1 MVVLCSFKPEI
12 NVHHFFF
19 NRTYHQNYCRPAI
32 QDQPFFLVACNEIIR
47 LHFQLHISFLF
58 RKKKG
63 NAQSYYVFPTDFLS
77 SSYKNLYRPWKYE
90 IKCFISCSLFRPFF
104 VGNPQINSGKCI
116 PCMEFCNGNTGL
128 CFPIDLFN
136 SSLNLSS
143 KSRRS
148 GYDDSTQSRWPH
160 YSVADEELE
169 RFKGRVSNI
178 CMLSKSQG
186 TWKGHK
192 TKFILLV
199 KSSEITLIILPAF
212 YLIMWLMK

>member
-1 MVVLCSFKPEI
+1 ML
-12 NVHHFFF
+12 
-19 NRTYHQNYCRPAI
+19 RATTY
-32 QDQPFFLVACNEIIR
+32 FLLTFYRHLI
-47 LHFQLHISFLF
+47 
-58 RKKKG
+58 KKC
-63 NAQSYYVFPTDFLS
+63 
-77 SSYKNLYRPWKYE
+77 YRPWKYE

-192 TKFILLV
+192 TKFKHFTCEKFRNYFYHLTCILLDYV
-199 KSSEITLIILPAF
+199 AHEFTKEF
-212 YLIMWLMK
+212 WKK